1 MRNFLKPTPVFIHTK
16 ISHEI
21 FNGKEALQIPLI
33 DSIPYAQN
41 TETTCSN
48 VEEASSGF
56 ISYVKSSTCSMPR
69 RPPLQVS
76 SVPMDPGTP
85 SSFLQKLTQIL
96 WSSEES
102 HKLTTHGWFRHFG
115 LQRPADL

>member
-85 SSFLQKLTQIL
+85 SRLSKPQSGPSHPLTLLPWQWITLDRVLGVIHCLQ
-96 WSSEES
+96 
-102 HKLTTHGWFRHFG
+102 
-115 LQRPADL
+115 